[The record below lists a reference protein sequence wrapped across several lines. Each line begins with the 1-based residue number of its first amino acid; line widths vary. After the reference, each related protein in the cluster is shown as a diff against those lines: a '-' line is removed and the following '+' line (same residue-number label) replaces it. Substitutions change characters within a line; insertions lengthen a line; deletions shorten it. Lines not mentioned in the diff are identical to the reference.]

1 LFFVDLCIDD
11 HGSLVI
17 FRPASVDPNISS
29 IKTSTMITSS
39 NSLFR
44 ERDAPSH
51 GRCFTSHHVRY
62 RAVPRTKRTL
72 TTVNTHNHS
81 ATSSTTESPAC
92 VPSLLWQCSCPDA
105 SPGAWTGAAGQ
116 DESAPLL
123 APPPPTRSATRSG
136 LVADVPQALLA
147 STGVF
152 TRNHAHIRADLLA
165 LTLRFIAHLLSLIC
179 PNRARNHTTFESHD
193 TSSNAA
199 ISAKQRNFVSPIKN
213 SRLT

>member
-123 APPPPTRSATRSG
+123 A
-136 LVADVPQALLA
+136 